1 MIKNSENQSKKL
13 TILLTMILS
22 LFLSGCDT
30 LKYKKVDAKD
40 FPPDP
45 RERVTKNIEEGRGFR
60 VMDGLNNRGGGT
72 FEFAS
77 SNPLWKATLDTID
90 FMPLVSANYS
100 GGIIIT
106 DWYADNSVPNESMKL
121 TIRFLTNEIRSDAL
135 DIKVF
140 IKKCDA
146 NLLNCSIFEKEG
158 NLKSE
163 ISLNILKKATLYQ
176 KDIIEKNK
184 KENPYILGD
193 PSTPHSRKKK
203 IN

>member
-1 MIKNSENQSKKL
+1 MIKNAQNQTKKV

-45 RERVTKNIEEGRGFR
+45 RERVTKNIEEGKGFR
-60 VMDGLNNRGGGT
+60 IMDGLNNRGGGT

-176 KDIIEKNK
+176 RDIIEKNK

-203 IN
+203 KN